1 MIKTLRKQ
9 GIEPNF
15 LTMSKGIDKN
25 PTDSIIL
32 SGKRLKSFLLRSEK
46 EQRYLP
52 SLLLVNIV
60 LEVLT
65 RAVQQV
71 KKNQRHSD
79 WQGRSQAVSICRSDG
94 YRKSRKSTVYVQL
107 RGTLCNPMDCSPPGF
122 CVHGILQSRILEWV
136 AISSYRGSS

>member
-60 LEVLT
+60 LELLT
-65 RAVQQV
+65 GATRQE
-71 KKNQRHSD
+71 KTIKESKLERKN
-79 WQGRSQAVSICRSDG
+79 
-94 YRKSRKSTVYVQL
+94 
-107 RGTLCNPMDCSPPGF
+107 
-122 CVHGILQSRILEWV
+122 
-136 AISSYRGSS
+136 